1 MPGSA
6 PQSDVQQALIKTLG
20 GIQGRGNEDSPYEDR
35 ARLMMMGEFGG
46 ATSQRGMGD
55 SSCPSCNDFSTVR
68 GGLQAILTSFQMDA
82 TSDGECQ
89 GYVYFNKHL
98 HWQ

>member
-20 GIQGRGNEDSPYEDR
+20 GMRGRGNDDSPFEDR
-35 ARLMMMGEFGG
+35 ARLMMIGEFGG
-46 ATSQRGMGD
+46 ATSQRAMGD
-55 SSCPSCNDFSTVR
+55 SNCPSYNDFSTVR

-82 TSDGECQ
+82 ASDGRCQ
-89 GYVYFNKHL
+89 GYV
-98 HWQ
+98 